1 MMARLFPLA
10 GLLRLRHLQQD
21 QAAGDL
27 AAANRRLKENAER
40 RTRVR
45 GALAGT
51 PTDVDSTTAL
61 NAAAV
66 ARAASRSMLAD
77 LEALAVERLSERER
91 TQAVFD
97 AARAK
102 SIGLEKLEDK
112 HNAGV
117 IAEDLHAEQTVLNE
131 IASVAWH
138 RERNGESE

>member
-1 MMARLFPLA
+1 MARLFPLA

-21 QAAGDL
+21 KAAGDL

-45 GALAGT
+45 GALSGT

-61 NAAAV
+61 HAAVV

-112 HNAGV
+112 HTAGV

>member
-1 MMARLFPLA
+1 MARLFPLA

-51 PTDVDSTTAL
+51 ATDVENTTAL
-61 NAAAV
+61 RAAVV
-66 ARAASRSMLAD
+66 ARASSRSMLAD
-77 LEALAVERLSERER
+77 LEALAIERLSERER
-91 TQAVFD
+91 AQAVFD

-102 SIGLEKLEDK
+102 SIGLEKLEEK
-112 HNAGV
+112 HTAEV
-117 IAEDLHAEQTVLNE
+117 SAEDLHAEQAVLNE
-131 IASVAWH
+131 IASVSWH
-138 RERNGESE
+138 RERNGETE